1 MTKILLIED
10 EIAVREMLVDEL
22 SVNGYEV
29 IEAVNGDDGLKKI
42 IANTPDLIIC
52 DRAMAVCSGYQL
64 LENLRKDHPEYNTIP
79 FVFMTALTD
88 PRDKEAV
95 EHLKPTGYLEK
106 PIDFAVLN
114 KTIKGFLTAKK

>member
-1 MTKILLIED
+1 MAKIVLVED
-10 EIAVREMLVDEL
+10 EMAVREMLVDEL

-29 IEAVNGDDGLKKI
+29 TEAVNGDDGLKKI
-42 IANTPDLIIC
+42 IAVNPDLIIC

-64 LENLRKDHPEYNTIP
+64 LEKLRKDYPQYNNVP

-95 EHLKPTGYLEK
+95 DHLNPAGYLEK
-106 PIDFAVLN
+106 PIDFNILN
-114 KTIKGFLTAKK
+114 KTIKNFLAKK